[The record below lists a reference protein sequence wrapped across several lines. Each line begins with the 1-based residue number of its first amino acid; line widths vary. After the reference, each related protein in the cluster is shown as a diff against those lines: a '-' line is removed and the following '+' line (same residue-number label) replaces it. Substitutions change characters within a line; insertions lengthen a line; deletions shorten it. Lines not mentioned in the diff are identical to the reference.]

1 MKRGLHGRSYKKVQ
15 RNQSRKWGVWYELG
29 DIKQAT
35 YSVYLSYL
43 TCKMGA
49 APAYESFSTYYG
61 VLGTT
66 KLKGR

>member
-1 MKRGLHGRSYKKVQ
+1 MKRRLHGRSYKKVQ
-15 RNQSRKWGVWYELG
+15 RNRSRKSGVWYELC

-35 YSVYLSYL
+35 YCVYLSYL
-43 TCKMGA
+43 TCEMGA
-49 APAYESFSTYYG
+49 AAARESFSAYYH